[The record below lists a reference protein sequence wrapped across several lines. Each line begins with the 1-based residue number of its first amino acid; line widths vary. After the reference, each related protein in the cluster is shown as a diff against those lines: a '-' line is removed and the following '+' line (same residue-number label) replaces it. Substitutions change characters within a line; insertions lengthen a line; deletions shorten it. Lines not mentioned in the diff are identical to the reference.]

1 MKALILSAGQGSRL
15 LPLTA
20 ETPKCLLP
28 IGPMSLIE
36 WQLNALMACGVND
49 VVVVTGY
56 GSQQVDDLLARWQR
70 PDFTVRALFNP
81 FFNVADNLASCWLAR
96 HEMDE
101 DFLIINGDTLFE
113 PDVLKTVLASPK
125 APITITIDRKAC
137 YDSDDMKVQF
147 EDDQLRAVG
156 KTLSADVTN
165 GESIGMLFFREN
177 GPALFAEI
185 LDQYMHTPEGLKT
198 WYLRAIDRLAK
209 TGAVKIASI
218 EGRSWGE
225 VDFLEDLER
234 ARQMVTAWTHHLPD
248 ADDSALAS
256 GS

>member
-28 IGPMSLIE
+28 IGKMTLIE
-36 WQLNALMACGVND
+36 WQLSALIACGINE

-56 GSQQVDDLLARWQR
+56 GSEQVDQLLARWQR
-70 PDFTVRALFNP
+70 PDLTIRTLFNP

-96 HEMDE
+96 YEMDR
-101 DFLIINGDTLFE
+101 DFLIVNGDTLFE
-113 PDVLKTVLASPK
+113 PDVLKTVIASPT
-125 APITITIDRKAC
+125 APITITVDRKAC
-137 YDSDDMKVQF
+137 YDSDDMKVQL
-147 EDDQLRAVG
+147 EGDRLLAVG

-165 GESIGMLFFREN
+165 GESIGMLLFREN
-177 GPALFAEI
+177 GPKLFADI
-185 LDQYMHTPEGLKT
+185 LDQFMHTPEGLKT

-209 TGAVKIASI
+209 TGAVKAVSI

-234 ARQMVTAWTHHLPD
+234 ARQMVTSWSHHIPGT
-248 ADDSALAS
+248 DDLALAAS
-256 GS
+256 S

>member
-28 IGPMSLIE
+28 IGKMSLIE
-36 WQLNALMACGVND
+36 WQLNALIKCNID
-49 VVVVTGY
+49 DIVVVTGY
-56 GSQQVDDLLARWQR
+56 GSEKVDELLARWQR
-70 PDFTVRALFNP
+70 PGLSIRTLFNP

-96 HEMDE
+96 GEMDQ

-113 PDVLKTVLASPK
+113 PDVLKTALSSPV
-125 APITITIDRKAC
+125 APITITIDKKAC
-137 YDSDDMKVQF
+137 YDSDDMKVHL
-147 EDDQLRAVG
+147 EGDQLRAVG
-156 KTLSADVTN
+156 KTLPADVTN
-165 GESIGMLFFREN
+165 GESIGMLLFREN
-177 GPALFAEI
+177 GPKLFSDI
-185 LDQYMHTPEGLKT
+185 LDQFMHTPEGLKT

-209 TGAVKIASI
+209 TGAVKAVSI

-234 ARQMVTAWTHHLPD
+234 ARQMVPSWSHHLPE
-248 ADDSALAS
+248 ADSSALAAS
-256 GS
+256 S